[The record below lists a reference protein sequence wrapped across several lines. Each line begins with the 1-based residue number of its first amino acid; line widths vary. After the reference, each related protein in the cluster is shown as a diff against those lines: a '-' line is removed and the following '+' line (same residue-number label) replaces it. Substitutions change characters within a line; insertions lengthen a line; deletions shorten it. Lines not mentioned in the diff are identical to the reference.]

1 MANREIKQFIVRKYV
16 MAKSAKQAIK
26 LEKKFSA
33 DDVWIN
39 EEWMKNRE
47 FMSKREMGF
56 STNKK

>member
-1 MANREIKQFIVRKYV
+1 
-16 MAKSAKQAIK
+16 MAKSAKEAIK